1 MLSKKILLAFLL
13 VIGNILVKAQQQ
25 STRLII
31 RGDDMGFS
39 HSGNLAL
46 IRSYKEGIEKSIEVI
61 VPSPWFPE
69 AVKLLEANPGV
80 DVGIHLALS
89 SEWENIKWRPVSYA
103 PSLTDSSGYFQ
114 PMIWPNK
121 NYPGRSLSENK
132 WKIEEIEKEFR
143 AQITLAVKKI
153 PRISHISTHMNC
165 TGLAPEINE
174 VARKLAREFNID
186 IDLAEN
192 NVSYIGFDGPHRTLE
207 EKKKSFISMLNKLQP
222 GKTYLFLEH
231 PGLDDAELR
240 AIFHIGYENVA
251 EDRQGVTDLFTD
263 RQIIALI
270 KEKKIE
276 LISYKD
282 LKK

>member
-1 MLSKKILLAFLL
+1 MFLKKNVLPILFACTSL
-13 VIGNILVKAQQQ
+13 ITHAQQPP
-25 STRLII
+25 RLII

-46 IRSYKEGIEKSIEVI
+46 IKSYKQGIEKSIEVI

-69 AVKLLEANPGV
+69 AVKMLAENPGV
-80 DVGIHLALS
+80 DVGVHLALS
-89 SEWENIKWRPVSYA
+89 SEWENIKWRPVSVC
-103 PSLTDSSGYFQ
+103 PSLTDSDGYFQ

-143 AQITLAVKKI
+143 AQIELAVKKI

-165 TGLAPEINE
+165 TGLAPEINA
-174 VARKLAREFNID
+174 VARKLAKEFNID

-192 NVSYIGFDGPHRTLE
+192 NVSYIGFDGPHKTFE
-207 EKKKSFISMLNKLQP
+207 EKKKSFINTLSKLQP

-251 EDRQGVTDLFTD
+251 EDRQGVTDLWTD
-263 RQIIALI
+263 RSIIALI

-282 LKK
+282 LKQ